1 MHRNES
7 LRPWRR
13 PAYAAVVLAVSAI
26 ATRGAD
32 ETPDLP
38 GNPSVE
44 EGERAPHD
52 DLRRREAPAT
62 TVRLYDAAVRDFE
75 SQLLLSREEH
85 Q

>member
-13 PAYAAVVLAVSAI
+13 PAYAAVVLAIPAI
-26 ATRGAD
+26 VTRGAD

-38 GNPSVE
+38 GNPSVV
-44 EGERAPHD
+44 EGERAPRD
-52 DLRRREAPAT
+52 DLRQREAPAT
-62 TVRLYDAAVRDFE
+62 TARLYDAAVRGFE
-75 SQLLLSREEH
+75 PQLLLSRGEH